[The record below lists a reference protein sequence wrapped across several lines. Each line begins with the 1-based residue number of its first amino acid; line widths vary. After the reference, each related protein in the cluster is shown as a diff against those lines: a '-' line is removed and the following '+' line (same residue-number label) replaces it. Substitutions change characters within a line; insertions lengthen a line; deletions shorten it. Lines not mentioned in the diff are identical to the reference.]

1 MKERLIL
8 NRANT
13 NNNSVPIHEMPDFQA
28 AIDDYK
34 RVLQESKVP
43 PTDIER
49 VTKGIQ
55 SNQTRQRSND
65 FINLV
70 NGIGRAKKTKTF

>member
-1 MKERLIL
+1 MKEQLGPDI
-8 NRANT
+8 AGT
-13 NNNSVPIHEMPDFQA
+13 SNNNVPIHEMPDFQA

-49 VTKGIQ
+49 VTKEIQ
-55 SNQTRQRSND
+55 SNPTRKKAND
-65 FINLV
+65 FMNLV
-70 NGIGRAKKTKTF
+70 NGIAREEKTKKF